1 MRRLWRTASK
11 EGMIIKYSK
20 INCGEG
26 GITLCCAVPRY
37 SVTCNSLEPMDCSP
51 PASTVHGTVQARIL
65 EWVAMSSSR
74 GSSRHRN
81 WILVSHITGRF
92 LLSEPP
98 GKPRNT
104 AVGSLSLLQGIFP
117 NQESNWVLRHWRWIL
132 YQLSYV
138 DLSQP
143 LWNLTLVLPA
153 STWKH

>member
-1 MRRLWRTASK
+1 MQHRH
-11 EGMIIKYSK
+11 
-20 INCGEG
+20 G
-26 GITLCCAVPRY
+26 GKWIEWLKHRPVVKQRWVWDTTLQVVTVGGLAAAAAAAAKSRQSYPTLCDPIDR
-37 SVTCNSLEPMDCSP
+37 SP
-51 PASTVHGTVQARIL
+51 PGSPLPGILQAQIL

-132 YQLSYV
+132 YQLSY
-138 DLSQP
+138 
-143 LWNLTLVLPA
+143 
-153 STWKH
+153 